1 MNDLGKAFSFPFKD
15 PEWISKFLLAAVFM
29 VLSVVLIGIFIIA
42 GYLVQVT
49 QRVMR
54 NEQQVLPA
62 WDDIGVKLVIGFKY
76 CVVQIVYIIPV
87 ILIWIPLFVLMLL
100 SGIAEPDAAGALT
113 GLGILAWIVGML
125 LIVPY
130 SLLLTALTPIIMVRF
145 AENERISDALD
156 IAGIWRAFRANWQN
170 TLIVA
175 LIAVGLQSFA
185 GVGLLLFFVG
195 ILFTVFYAYLVSA
208 YLYGTLY
215 HEQTLQGVISQ

>member
-29 VLSVVLIGIFIIA
+29 VLSIVLIGIFIIA
-42 GYLVQVT
+42 GYLVRVT

-54 NEQQVLPA
+54 GEQNALPA

-76 CVVQIVYIIPV
+76 CVVQLVYIIPIV
-87 ILIWIPLFVLMLL
+87 LIWVPFFILMII
-100 SGIAEPDAAGALT
+100 SGIADPDAAGALT
-113 GLGILAWIVGML
+113 GLGISAWIIGML

-130 SLLLTALTPIIMVRF
+130 SLLLTALTPIIMIRF
-145 AENERISDALD
+145 AQNERIADALD
-156 IAGIWRAFRANWQN
+156 VAEIWRFFRQNWQN
-170 TLIVA
+170 TLIIA

-185 GVGLLLFFVG
+185 GVGILLFLVG
-195 ILFTVFYAYLVSA
+195 IFFTIFYAYLVSA

-215 HEQTLQGVISQ
+215 RQQNAKGVAVQ